1 LFSERNYAIIA
12 GISMILSQNTVIR
25 FIKENSMELIKG
37 LLDFILH
44 IDKHLLELCNQYGM
58 WTHGIL
64 FLIIFCETGLVATP
78 FLPGDSLLF
87 ASGALAAQ
95 GILKINLIYI
105 LLWSA
110 AVIGDS
116 TNYWIG
122 RFVGPKVFNKE
133 KSLFFKK
140 EYLDKTQGFY
150 DKHGKKTI
158 IIARFIPIIRTFAPF
173 VAGIGKMKYLTFLA
187 YSMFGSVLWIG
198 LFVTAG
204 FFFGNLPAVQH
215 NFTLV
220 IMAIILI
227 SVLPGVYEYFK
238 HKKEEKAKND
248 KAADEAKNLKTANE
262 EG

>member
-1 LFSERNYAIIA
+1 
-12 GISMILSQNTVIR
+12 
-25 FIKENSMELIKG
+25 MELIKG

-44 IDKHLLELCNQYGM
+44 IDKHLFELCTQYGM
-58 WTHGIL
+58 WTHWIL

-87 ASGALAAQ
+87 AAGALAAK
-95 GILKINLIYI
+95 GMLNLNYIYI
-105 LLWSA
+105 MLWLA

-122 RFVGPKVFNKE
+122 RFVGPKVFNQE

-158 IIARFIPIIRTFAPF
+158 IIARFMPIIRTFAPF
-173 VAGIGKMKYLTFLA
+173 VAGIGKMKYTTFLA
-187 YSMFGSVLWIG
+187 FSMFGSVLWIG
-198 LFVTAG
+198 LFVTVG
-204 FFFGNLPAVQH
+204 YFFGNLPAVQH

-227 SVLPGVYEYFK
+227 SVVPGVIEYLK
-238 HKKEEKAKND
+238 HKKEEKEKAEKTENKSTNL
-248 KAADEAKNLKTANE
+248 KAASE